1 MVSGQWS
8 VVSDPDK
15 AASGGALMKPQ
26 CYSDLIA
33 WQKAMD
39 LVEAVC
45 RATRG
50 FPSDERFGLTS
61 QVRRAVVSVPSNIAE
76 GQGRASTREFLH
88 FLSVAYGSL
97 LEVETQIH
105 IAHRLGYMEAQQKA
119 VIMAAANEIG
129 RILNGLSASLK
140 AKQTPTQNAGH

>member
-1 MVSGQWS
+1 
-8 VVSDPDK
+8 
-15 AASGGALMKPQ
+15 MKPR

-39 LVEAVC
+39 LVEEVY

-88 FLSVAYGSL
+88 FLSIAYGSL

-105 IAHRLGYMEAQQKA
+105 IAHRLGYLEAQQKA
-119 VIMAAANEIG
+119 VIMTTASEIG

-140 AKQTPTQNAGH
+140 AKQPPTQTAGH

>member
-1 MVSGQWS
+1 
-8 VVSDPDK
+8 
-15 AASGGALMKPQ
+15 MKPR
-26 CYSDLIA
+26 CFTDLIA

-39 LVEAVC
+39 LVEAVY

-88 FLSVAYGSL
+88 FLSIAYGSL

-119 VIMAAANEIG
+119 VIMAATNEIG
-129 RILNGLSASLK
+129 RVLNGPSASLK
-140 AKQTPTQNAGH
+140 AKQPPTQTGGH